1 MLIAYHGELY
11 KVEEFFHKPD
21 GVWLKLKGLNFT
33 VKAEY
38 VTIMF

>member
-1 MLIAYHGELY
+1 MLIAYHGEVY

-21 GVWLKLKGLNFT
+21 GVWLKLKGLAFA

>member
-11 KVEEFFHKPD
+11 KVEEFFHKSD
-21 GVWLKLKGLNFT
+21 GVWLKLKGLAFN

>member
-11 KVEEFFHKPD
+11 KVEEFLHKSD
-21 GVWLKLKGLNFT
+21 GVWLKLKGLAFA

-38 VTIMF
+38 VTIMY